1 MSGEKLDLCVG
12 DYIRHLKRGSVYE
25 IIGVA
30 FWARNLKDGDQ
41 AKLFFVDGG
50 KGVIVGADIETR
62 EAQVLLTLNFQH
74 SIEPALFGIGTENA
88 FIYREVT
95 EGAIYARPTYEFT
108 TDRFAKAAK

>member
-30 FWARNLKDGDQ
+30 LWARDLKDGDC
-41 AKLFFVDGG
+41 AKLFFVNDGRAIIIRES
-50 KGVIVGADIETR
+50 VETFGAT
-62 EAQVLLTLNFQH
+62 LLLPLSFQR
-74 SIEPALFGIGTENA
+74 SIEPALFGMGLENA